1 MSTVLETEAKRR
13 AAMCWSFAK
22 GEPLTRTSSFGIL
35 EANRARER
43 ARGHLSST
51 ECRSCQ
57 SSLHASEAGNK
68 AFTSYQN
75 KRAGIGHRVNGGSMS
90 EVGWTIL
97 ESSVSRSEKA
107 YGING
112 ISASKRP
119 SKNLEELRK
128 ELESQTK
135 ETKKL
140 QEEVELATKLTMD
153 KFSWTFNDGKSCNQD
168 QTSTSHSDKP
178 KMDRSLNTNF
188 PNARTPVRSS
198 VLQASISKSPRHK
211 SPQTTKYDV
220 DLVVSRKNSGSFGTL
235 GVEKSTDDCVNEGD
249 QCHEQSKFNVR
260 QCMMDLESKL
270 QELQEERDSLMDLR
284 LKESQDQ
291 GALITKLHSTVQQLE
306 SVNRMQDETVRDANT
321 QIEQLR
327 KRMQVYDAVL
337 NEIHQVLIHYE
348 DRTGKKINEHET
360 ASSFHIQNMGRTVDN
375 VLKDMDAEIA
385 YLKERLG
392 PIEEELGCLKTES
405 QSKTELLLKQHEDRI
420 EQLKDEQNQEL
431 SLLTGKVNRS
441 RSFASSFQ
449 NQVETVQEQA
459 RNQSIMYSRQ
469 LTDLESTV
477 CHLRTELREARR
489 MYEDKIENLE
499 KIMEQSQSEVCI
511 AKKERD
517 EFRQEVD
524 TMSGRIQQ
532 LMAENCKVEEDLK
545 VAKEQNQ
552 KLWDRGTTNSIS
564 VENMQHELDCKNQ
577 EIQRLDGVINNLKE
591 QYQHHLQYQ
600 ASADEQRNED
610 QEKITSLANQ
620 YENCREQLCK
630 TGEELNKRKQQFDK
644 TEGSIC
650 QLREWLKEKE
660 RGLENETMEKN
671 KLQLEIEDKNQKIHR
686 MKIAEESI
694 CDQFEEAVA
703 HLKKMQN
710 ENDSLKME
718 LSEKANMLT
727 ILRQEMESIAEM
739 TSQQS
744 SASEALQAERKQL
757 QKDVDSQKQKIQDLK
772 AELEHKNIQ
781 MEELQ
786 AHLSELE
793 REKIKLINSA
803 TEQMSELG
811 ELLQEKEEVATDLKH
826 IQDQMSDLKEE
837 YNNLQ
842 RTYASK
848 TKEYE
853 WSTNKLRAQ
862 LKSVQNDLE
871 QNREAMKVLEGADS
885 HAMKVAMGMQKQIT
899 TKRGQID
906 ALQSKIQFLEEA
918 LENSER
924 EKCYLKEEKVRLTK
938 ELACIVSERNKIAG
952 ELDSV
957 KSQEKSL
964 REKLMKL
971 DSALEKELQGPNFG
985 STTCPYSNPRGY
997 SPAICVNQSPSRTSP
1012 GYLSNEHTCPRIV
1025 DNKHNNTCEE
1035 LGAFPAGCS
1044 SKAPSRTNGLQEDLN
1059 PHLNSILMDLKS
1071 AVCDGCNRSTN
1082 IDYDE
1087 CEGEQRSRNMHAVD
1101 DLNADVC
1108 RERGNQDSLFR
1119 EQLMCTSDV
1128 KDPFNID
1135 NLTCSADHSSQICGP
1150 CYTSSKW
1157 ETLPERSPVSSLL
1170 TGSIPQGEHGRETS
1184 AFSELCDSRIS
1195 YIPAQYVE
1203 NEPRFQNNGG
1213 EQTDVAGQACK
1224 KLQNKLDGLQNLV
1237 EDLQLKNHEMSSM
1250 IRSQEKRIKRVKDRE
1265 KMLKK

>member
-489 MYEDKIENLE
+489 MYEDK
-499 KIMEQSQSEVCI
+499 
-511 AKKERD
+511 
-517 EFRQEVD
+517 
-524 TMSGRIQQ
+524 
-532 LMAENCKVEEDLK
+532 AENCKVEEDLK

-971 DSALEKELQGPNFG
+971 DSALEKACLRFSDCQSVIQRQEQDFMRLKLQHALEVKELQGPNFG

>member
-1 MSTVLETEAKRR
+1 
-13 AAMCWSFAK
+13 
-22 GEPLTRTSSFGIL
+22 
-35 EANRARER
+35 
-43 ARGHLSST
+43 
-51 ECRSCQ
+51 
-57 SSLHASEAGNK
+57 
-68 AFTSYQN
+68 
-75 KRAGIGHRVNGGSMS
+75 
-90 EVGWTIL
+90 
-97 ESSVSRSEKA
+97 
-107 YGING
+107 
-112 ISASKRP
+112 
-119 SKNLEELRK
+119 
-128 ELESQTK
+128 
-135 ETKKL
+135 
-140 QEEVELATKLTMD
+140 MD

-971 DSALEKELQGPNFG
+971 DSALEKACLRFSDCQSVIQRQEQDFMRLKLQHALEVKELQGPNFG

>member
-826 IQDQMSDLKEE
+826 IQDQMSDLK
-837 YNNLQ
+837 
-842 RTYASK
+842 
-848 TKEYE
+848 
-853 WSTNKLRAQ
+853 
-862 LKSVQNDLE
+862 
-871 QNREAMKVLEGADS
+871 
-885 HAMKVAMGMQKQIT
+885 AMKVAMGMQKQIT

-971 DSALEKELQGPNFG
+971 DSALEKACLRFSDCQSVIQRQEQDFMRLKLQHALEVKELQGPNFG